1 MVPYCKTAIVI
12 TQQMNIREVLDQFAR
27 TTFKAGCAVQCEWN
41 YAQFVIDNGANNI
54 RAVVDREEG
63 LIMLCCRY
71 SQYID
76 MGDELLKQ
84 FADEQGFSTK
94 RLEC

>member
-1 MVPYCKTAIVI
+1 M
-12 TQQMNIREVLDQFAR
+12 
-27 TTFKAGCAVQCEWN
+27 
-41 YAQFVIDNGANNI
+41 NNI
-54 RAVVDREEG
+54 RAVVDVGKG

-76 MGDELLKQ
+76 IGEELLKQ
-84 FADEQGFSTK
+84 FADEHGFSTK